1 MIQLTLERP
10 IWCSVLILRCN
21 HFLFS
26 SRLVLQM
33 MAHPYKNNDR
43 NDKNN
48 QCFGNKGIRITDP
61 SMLLP
66 VIGSRNLCV
75 QIPAPEL
82 GAYFRMFLTYSYL
95 RACNGFAMAPLWPN
109 PSGDPC
115 LVFKVSQS
123 FLHKVTG
130 YGDGDN

>member
-26 SRLVLQM
+26 SCLVLQM

-43 NDKNN
+43 SDKNN
-48 QCFGNKGIRITDP
+48 HCFGNKGIRITDP

-82 GAYFRMFLTYSYL
+82 SSYFRMFLTYSYL
-95 RACNGFAMAPLWPN
+95 RACNGFAMALLWPFRQMVN
-109 PSGDPC
+109 M
-115 LVFKVSQS
+115 VFKVSQS
-123 FLHKVTG
+123 FLHEVIR
-130 YGDGDN
+130 YGDS